1 MKINRVKF
9 LFPKNVKVVSNIAD
23 SLEQSS
29 IDGDSETVAVTTL
42 IQKLNRSNRVKRE
55 QEREKNR
62 VNYKEL

>member
-9 LFPKNVKVVSNIAD
+9 LFPQNTKVVSNIAD
-23 SLEQSS
+23 SLEKSS